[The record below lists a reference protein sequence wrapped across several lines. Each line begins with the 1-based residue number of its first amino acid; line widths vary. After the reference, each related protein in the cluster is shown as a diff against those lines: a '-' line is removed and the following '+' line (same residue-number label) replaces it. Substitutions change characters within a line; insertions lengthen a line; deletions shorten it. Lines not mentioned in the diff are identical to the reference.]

1 MSWGGLVICLAWKT
15 TVYLRTYS
23 TVTGA
28 KPFGWY
34 NMWRG
39 SLWAPKVERNIDKG
53 NKNRRRLKLTG
64 CLLKH
69 CRHRKSFS
77 SNLDEAGPHDYI
89 CTLSNRDWQ
98 QRIGIFL
105 CVALI
110 AWSLETLLPI
120 LFVRLK
126 AKRRCLKNLEMKC
139 YFGSADKA
147 RHPTARKLYKTIGLK
162 NVKTCMVSCSSLV
175 LGSSLVRIKI
185 S

>member
-1 MSWGGLVICLAWKT
+1 MSCGGLVICLAWKT
-15 TVYLRTYS
+15 TVYLRTYP

-39 SLWAPKVERNIDKG
+39 SFWAPKVERNIDKG
-53 NKNRRRLKLTG
+53 NKNRRRFKLTG

-69 CRHRKSFS
+69 CRHQKSFS

-98 QRIGIFL
+98 HRIAIFL

-110 AWSLETLLPI
+110 
-120 LFVRLK
+120 
-126 AKRRCLKNLEMKC
+126 
-139 YFGSADKA
+139 D
-147 RHPTARKLYKTIGLK
+147 
-162 NVKTCMVSCSSLV
+162 SLV
-175 LGSSLVRIKI
+175 YRDIATNFICEAKGKKEMPQKLGNEVLLWI
-185 S
+185 SR